1 MKSAATNSLIDD
13 VQCAL
18 KRYRDAAALEQH
30 PAQTWPAVIER
41 IDRGVGTVP
50 AIRQTIDHAIDQLE
64 KVNGQ
69 WTDLLR
75 THYLHGQSI
84 EAIAGERAFDPSSL
98 HRQRGKIVKEL
109 TVIIAE
115 QNRQAERRRRSE
127 RFLLHQPIV
136 GFDVLIDRLVADLH
150 DPNAPTV
157 LLLEGMGGLGKTT
170 LARCLAYRC
179 MVETVFAGVLWVSAK
194 QTEFDVW
201 SGHPRII
208 QPHALD
214 PNDVLRELAR
224 ELQIDG
230 QSDPKTLRNEVRAHC
245 QLRPYLIVFD
255 NLETVADMEALA
267 PLVDLLAGPS
277 RIVITTRDRALEALP
292 ATLARTYVP
301 LSELDAPTS
310 YQLLRSAAQHTQATA
325 LAQANDADLA
335 QIYAVTGGNPLALWL
350 VAGQAC
356 DIPWSSFIRDLVER
370 CPRGTSGYDLY
381 DYLYRRSWEQ
391 LSDSAKLVLFAMH
404 RCESG
409 AAYDQLF
416 ELSTLDYPA
425 FEAAV
430 LELRR
435 RMLLLLD
442 EQYVYSIHR
451 LTYSFLRVVI
461 AGWWA

>member
-1 MKSAATNSLIDD
+1 MKPPATESLIDD
-13 VQCAL
+13 VQSVL
-18 KRYRDAAALEQH
+18 KRYRDASVLEQH
-30 PAQTWPAVIER
+30 PAQTWAAVMEH
-41 IDRGVGTVP
+41 IDRGVGIVP
-50 AIRQTIDHAIDQLE
+50 AIRQTIDQAITQLE
-64 KVNGQ
+64 QTHAEWAV
-69 WTDLLR
+69 LLR

-84 EAIAGERAFDPSSL
+84 EAMATERAFDPSSL
-98 HRQRGKIVKEL
+98 HRQRSKIVKEL

-115 QNRQAERRRRSE
+115 QNHQAERRRRSE

-136 GFDVLIDRLVADLH
+136 GFDALIERLIADLH
-150 DPNAPTV
+150 NPNAPTV

-179 MVETVFAGVLWVSAK
+179 MVGDVFAGVLWVSAK

-201 SGHPRII
+201 SGRPRLI
-208 QPHALD
+208 QPHVLD
-214 PNDVLRELAR
+214 PNDLLRELAR

-230 QSDPKTLRNEVRAHC
+230 QSDHKTLRNEVRAHC

-267 PLVDLLAGPS
+267 PLVDLLAGQS

-325 LAQANDADLA
+325 LAQANDDDLA

-391 LSDSAKLVLFAMH
+391 LSDPARLVLFAMH

-409 AAYDQLF
+409 ALYDQLF
-416 ELSTLDYPA
+416 ELSALDYPT
-425 FEAAV
+425 FQAAV

-435 RMLLLLD
+435 RMLLLIGG
-442 EQYVYSIHR
+442 QYICSIHR